1 MRLVAKFVRSVMPGV
16 IRPVHILW
24 NQVVG
29 FIFLV
34 IASLVGLST
43 YRRAERFAGDS
54 GGLAILIG
62 SCAFT
67 ALLAWYGISSF
78 LKARK
83 ISRS

>member
-1 MRLVAKFVRSVMPGV
+1 MLLFAKFVRSVMPGV
-16 IRPVHILW
+16 IRPMHILW
-24 NQVVG
+24 NQIIG

-34 IASLVGLST
+34 LAGSFALWIYRKADRFQEDAHGPLV
-43 YRRAERFAGDS
+43 
-54 GGLAILIG
+54 LIG
-62 SCAFT
+62 AWAFT